1 MRHDM
6 ELCDQ
11 SGEDQGKA
19 LLDGPVAME
28 KDKSRIE
35 ARDREAVKLGQDLA
49 PMDRDNS
56 EERARSRSMD
66 QRGHVMIWNGSYH
79 SRKIKPSVDS

>member
-1 MRHDM
+1 MEEKWLRVDAMHMRHDM

-28 KDKSRIE
+28 KDKSR
-35 ARDREAVKLGQDLA
+35 L
-49 PMDRDNS
+49 
-56 EERARSRSMD
+56 
-66 QRGHVMIWNGSYH
+66 
-79 SRKIKPSVDS
+79 